1 MLSVSV
7 VLHYP
12 RRVHRE
18 LPRLCARRALMWR
31 RTCHSSSV
39 TGQCVHDSRPLLQ
52 NLMIATRTLEQDS
65 STIFDTIATLPSAFQ
80 VASGDALFPDIF
92 ARNVYSPTLVAA
104 CALCPSF
111 APETLTPPARLMIL
125 HAVRSCIFNIDPAF
139 KEKQLENEIKI
150 LLDGSVQRLFRMK
163 PAADR
168 NPRKRWHSGDTP
180 LLAHLF
186 EYLEQTPSSSAD
198 VERCFAAHA
207 RVHTKSRNGLAEESV
222 EAQLGLHSFL
232 AKASSAGTDPVVAL
246 ASQQDLDTMI
256 GWCVQSWCSERSNL
270 ITEGDSIMAW
280 YEIGKTGRLHGCQC
294 IVLQHFVVT
303 LL

>member
-1 MLSVSV
+1 MVSSNGSRCVWASSVLRY
-7 VLHYP
+7 LHS
-12 RRVHRE
+12 RNICHRDLKGDTVWIRE
-18 LPRLCARRALMWR
+18 GVCCQCRLFYTTLAEFIESFARRALMWR

-139 KEKQLENEIKI
+139 KE
-150 LLDGSVQRLFRMK
+150 R
-163 PAADR
+163 P
-168 NPRKRWHSGDTP
+168 
-180 LLAHLF
+180 
-186 EYLEQTPSSSAD
+186 
-198 VERCFAAHA
+198 C
-207 RVHTKSRNGLAEESV
+207 
-222 EAQLGLHSFL
+222 
-232 AKASSAGTDPVVAL
+232 
-246 ASQQDLDTMI
+246 
-256 GWCVQSWCSERSNL
+256 
-270 ITEGDSIMAW
+270 
-280 YEIGKTGRLHGCQC
+280 
-294 IVLQHFVVT
+294 
-303 LL
+303 